1 MGPMRAL
8 LGATWLVVACSRP
21 APPTEA
27 PPPAPTAPLAATPS
41 FASPPSASPAPSSL
55 PRSSVALPPPPV
67 RGVYLGRTLAKPMSY
82 QGADWLER
90 SDRELT
96 DRPEHVLD
104 VIALKPDDTV
114 ADVGAGSGYF
124 TERIARRLTPR
135 GRVIATDLQPEMLAM
150 IRKKMAAKA
159 LTNVEPRLATETD
172 SALPPAAVD
181 VALMVDV
188 YHELPRPDLTLQ
200 QVRASLRRG
209 GRLVLVE
216 YRGED
221 ASVPVKPEHKMT
233 LAQIRR
239 ELEASAFSVVSVDES
254 LPHQRIVIAKPAE

>member
-8 LGATWLVVACSRP
+8 LGAALLVVACSRP

-27 PPPAPTAPLAATPS
+27 PPPAPTAPLAATPTI
-41 FASPPSASPAPSSL
+41 ASPPSASAASSSL
-55 PRSSVALPPPPV
+55 PPRSSVALPPPPV

-90 SDRELT
+90 SDREVT

-104 VIALKPDDTV
+104 VIGLKPDDTV

-135 GRVIATDLQPEMLAM
+135 GRVIATDLQPEMLGM

-159 LTNVEPRLATETD
+159 LTNVEPRLATD
-172 SALPPAAVD
+172 PKAPSSPIPS
-181 VALMVDV
+181 
-188 YHELPRPDLTLQ
+188 TL
-200 QVRASLRRG
+200 R
-209 GRLVLVE
+209 
-216 YRGED
+216 
-221 ASVPVKPEHKMT
+221 
-233 LAQIRR
+233 
-239 ELEASAFSVVSVDES
+239 
-254 LPHQRIVIAKPAE
+254 

>member
-1 MGPMRAL
+1 
-8 LGATWLVVACSRP
+8 
-21 APPTEA
+21 
-27 PPPAPTAPLAATPS
+27 
-41 FASPPSASPAPSSL
+41 
-55 PRSSVALPPPPV
+55 
-67 RGVYLGRTLAKPMSY
+67 MSY

-90 SDRELT
+90 SDREVT

-104 VIALKPDDTV
+104 VIGLKPDDTV

-135 GRVIATDLQPEMLAM
+135 GRVIATDLQPEMLGM

-159 LTNVEPRLATETD
+159 LTNVEPRLATDTE
-172 SALPPAAVD
+172 SALVADSVD

-188 YHELPRPDLTLQ
+188 YHELPRPDLTLH
-200 QVRASLRRG
+200 QVRTSLRRG

-221 ASVPVKPEHKMT
+221 PKVPVKPEHKMT